1 MDPPRNLF
9 LRARLQ
15 TFPVVLDISHDSTFM
30 CTHPHANHPHM
41 LFVFARP
48 HHILIVVLR
57 LLTTTTDSSSP
68 HLITRIQLRVR
79 HARCQC
85 GGEPPVITTTT
96 TIITRLRPTHHHRLL
111 LSLDFKRGPL
121 LSALKL
127 AGAMSFGCGATTRVF
142 QCPFTRLQT
151 AR

>member
-1 MDPPRNLF
+1 
-9 LRARLQ
+9 
-15 TFPVVLDISHDSTFM
+15 
-30 CTHPHANHPHM
+30 M

-48 HHILIVVLR
+48 HHTLIVVL
-57 LLTTTTDSSSP
+57 LLTTTTTTTDSSSP
-68 HLITRIQLRVR
+68 HLITHMQLRVR
-79 HARCQC
+79 HARYQC
-85 GGEPPVITTTT
+85 GGEPPVVITTTT
-96 TIITRLRPTHHHRLL
+96 ITTRLRPTHHHRLL

-121 LSALKL
+121 LSALKM